1 VIAVAVIVWNQRHLR
16 AYAQQFGVVRRQLAA
31 TAGGEVVVVHLQ
43 QACADRA
50 TSRSSMVTWGKVKI
64 WLPSPFSKLLLRGQ
78 RNDEVSWM
86 QK

>member
-1 VIAVAVIVWNQRHLR
+1 
-16 AYAQQFGVVRRQLAA
+16 
-31 TAGGEVVVVHLQ
+31 
-43 QACADRA
+43 
-50 TSRSSMVTWGKVKI
+50 MVTWGKVKI